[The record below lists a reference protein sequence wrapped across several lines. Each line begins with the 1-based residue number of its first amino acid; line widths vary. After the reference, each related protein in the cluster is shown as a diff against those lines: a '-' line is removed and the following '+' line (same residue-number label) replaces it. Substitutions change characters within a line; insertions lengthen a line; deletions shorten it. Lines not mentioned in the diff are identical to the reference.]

1 MIEMTFRE
9 KVILKQNFSDVEQ
22 LAIRLVYKAI
32 DFRNILEVKTKF
44 GISII

>member
-1 MIEMTFRE
+1 MTEMTFRERERE

-32 DFRNILEVKTKF
+32 DFGKI
-44 GISII
+44 